1 MELNEILQIALRG
14 GASDIHLKAGLP
26 PMFRVDGALVPL
38 KDGRR
43 LPPEEVAKMAFG
55 IMNEFQKEKFK
66 TSNEVDLAYGVPGL
80 GRFRVNVFQQRGTIG
95 AVLRV
100 IPFKVRTI
108 RELHLPPSI
117 EQIALEQRG
126 LILVTGTT
134 GSGKSTTLAAMIDHI
149 NSNETNHIMTIED
162 PIEFLIRDKRSIIN
176 QREVGVDTM
185 SFSQALKSALRQD
198 PDVILVGEMRDH
210 ETIETALTAAE
221 TGHLVLSTL
230 HTLDAT
236 ETINRIISVFPPYQQ
251 KQVRLQL
258 ASVLRAVVS
267 QRLVARA
274 DGKGRVA
281 AVEVLKATARVKEL
295 IEDKDRTKEIPD
307 AIAQGHQT
315 YGMQTFD
322 QSLMS
327 LVKGGF
333 VTFEEAKRQATNP
346 DDFALRFSGISGTS
360 DSKWDDFDKRPGEEA
375 PIPGTA
381 AFAQRGQPAANVVA
395 QTGPGASG
403 VRPAPS
409 VTTNVRPAAGTSGI
423 RPAVGGTP
431 AAGTPASGASG
442 SGTDDDFQIERF

>member
-26 PMFRVDGALVPL
+26 PMFRVDGSLVPL
-38 KDGRR
+38 KDGKR
-43 LPPEEVAKMAFG
+43 LPPEEVARMAFG

-66 TSNEVDLAYGVPGL
+66 KTNEVDLAYGVPGL

-100 IPFKVRTI
+100 IPFKVLSI
-108 RELHLPPSI
+108 KELNLPPVL
-117 EQIALEQRG
+117 EKIALEERG

-149 NSNETNHIMTIED
+149 NATDTNHIMTIED

-176 QREVGVDTM
+176 QREVGVDTN

-221 TGHLVLSTL
+221 TGHLVMSTL

-236 ETINRIISVFPPYQQ
+236 ETINRIISAFPPHQQ
-251 KQVRLQL
+251 KQIRLQL
-258 ASVLRAVVS
+258 GAVLKAVVS
-267 QRLVARA
+267 QRLVPKA

-281 AVEVLKATARVKEL
+281 AVEILKTTARVREL
-295 IEDKDRTKEIPD
+295 IEDKDRTKEIND
-307 AIAQGHQT
+307 AIAQGHVA

-327 LVKGGF
+327 LVKQNLI
-333 VTFEEAKRQATNP
+333 TYQEALRQASNP
-346 DDFALRFSGISGTS
+346 DDSALRFQGVSSTS
-360 DSKWDDFDKRPGEEA
+360 DARWDGFDQKPGEVSA
-375 PIPGTA
+375 VPGSHS
-381 AFAQRGQPAANVVA
+381 FAQQ
-395 QTGPGASG
+395 GAL
-403 VRPAPS
+403 AP
-409 VTTNVRPAAGTSGI
+409 VHAP
-423 RPAVGGTP
+423 
-431 AAGTPASGASG
+431 
-442 SGTDDDFQIERF
+442 